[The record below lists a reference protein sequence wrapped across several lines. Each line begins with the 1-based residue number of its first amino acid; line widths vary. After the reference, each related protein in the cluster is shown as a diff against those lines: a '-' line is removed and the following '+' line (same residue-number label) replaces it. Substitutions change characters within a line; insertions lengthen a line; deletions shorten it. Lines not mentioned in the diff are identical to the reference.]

1 MDYKERRIHGEEGLP
16 LSMYDQTAQS
26 TRYHMN
32 CHWHP
37 EHEIVYV
44 KSGALELR
52 LGVGDESILMK
63 KGDVVFVQGGVLHS
77 AVPVDCHYVC
87 FVLDPSRMLSS
98 EDACEAVIKRIEKGK
113 MKIEPFV
120 SRRNPEMTALCEE
133 LYQILTTREDGFVFF
148 VKGLVL
154 RFFGYLLKFQL
165 YEKNPLLVPAEE
177 KSEGRMKSVLNY
189 IRKNYGKEISLSELA
204 ALSNMSPNYFCR
216 YFRKLTGQTPIE
228 YLITYRLESACYA
241 LRNTDLTV
249 TDITFACGFNDVS
262 HFIKSFRKAY
272 GMTPK
277 AYRAQTDEA

>member
-1 MDYKERRIHGEEGLP
+1 
-16 LSMYDQTAQS
+16 
-26 TRYHMN
+26 
-32 CHWHP
+32 
-37 EHEIVYV
+37 
-44 KSGALELR
+44 
-52 LGVGDESILMK
+52 
-63 KGDVVFVQGGVLHS
+63 
-77 AVPVDCHYVC
+77 
-87 FVLDPSRMLSS
+87 VLDPSRMLSS

>member
-26 TRYHMN
+26 PRYHMN

-44 KSGALELR
+44 KSGSLELR

-77 AVPVDCHYVC
+77 AVPTDCHYVC

-98 EDACEAVIKRIEKGK
+98 EDACADVIRGIEKGK
-113 MKIEPFV
+113 MKINSLV
-120 SRRNPEMTALCEE
+120 SKNYPEITARCEE
-133 LYQILTTREDGFVFF
+133 LYQLLVHREAGFVFF
-148 VKGLVL
+148 VKGLTW

-165 YEKNPLLVPAEE
+165 YEQNPVLASTEE
-177 KSEGRMKSVLNY
+177 KSVGRMKSVLNY
-189 IRKNYGKEISLSELA
+189 IRKNYAKEIELSELA

-241 LRNTDLTV
+241 LRNTDLTI
-249 TDITFACGFNDVS
+249 TDVAFACGFNDVS
-262 HFIKSFRKAY
+262 HFIKSFRRAY
-272 GMTPK
+272 QMTPK
-277 AYRAQTDEA
+277 EYRSQNGGI